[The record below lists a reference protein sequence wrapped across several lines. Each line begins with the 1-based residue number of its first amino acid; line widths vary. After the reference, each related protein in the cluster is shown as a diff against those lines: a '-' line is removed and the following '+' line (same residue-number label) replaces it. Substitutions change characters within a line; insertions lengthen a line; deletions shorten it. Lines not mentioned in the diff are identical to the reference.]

1 MRSAKPNISR
11 GHELLERRPSPGV
24 ALVAS
29 ASAAVQPKPVEAF
42 PESPDYGRVH
52 GRLHAL
58 ERLTRLFEQGA
69 LSTEEFAAEKAMILR
84 LPAEETTAPE
94 APARPRRAA
103 PAGPSLTGRMLGWRF
118 LSLSLAVGLAFSYW
132 TQPRET
138 LNYLD
143 GALRLLGA

>member
-29 ASAAVQPKPVEAF
+29 SPAAVQPKPAEAL
-42 PESPDYGRVH
+42 PESPDYRRVH
-52 GRLHAL
+52 GRLPP
-58 ERLTRLFEQGA
+58 R
-69 LSTEEFAAEKAMILR
+69 
-84 LPAEETTAPE
+84 PAP
-94 APARPRRAA
+94 P
-103 PAGPSLTGRMLGWRF
+103 GPSLMGRMLGWRF
-118 LSLSLAVGLAFSYW
+118 VALSLAVGLAFSYW